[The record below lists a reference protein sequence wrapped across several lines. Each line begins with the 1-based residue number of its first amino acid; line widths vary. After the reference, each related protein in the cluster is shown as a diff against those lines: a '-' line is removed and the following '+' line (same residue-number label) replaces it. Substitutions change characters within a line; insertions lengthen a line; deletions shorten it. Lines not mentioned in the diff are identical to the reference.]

1 MSFTFSLPQFQVET
15 PSEQRMY
22 AYLYQTVQ
30 QLNWVVGQLERG
42 ETEET
47 YVSVTGKGGNA
58 APSGS
63 VSPSAT
69 FQSIKGLIIKSADIV
84 NAYYDTIAGKLQG
97 QYVAQS
103 DFGTYREETSQVL
116 AANSREVEQRFQNVQ
131 MICQNMEADLDEM
144 SDRAEGTEI
153 SLGSLQTR
161 MQTIASDQ
169 EGFGQS
175 LAAMENTVTSLRSN
189 LLETN
194 AYIRTGI
201 LYYSQDGTPVYGLE
215 IGQTN
220 TVDGEETFHKFA
232 RFSSSRLSFYDRN
245 DTEVAYISD
254 YKLYI
259 TNVHITGK
267 LTIGEYEIDT
277 TDGLAF
283 RWTGGE
289 I

>member
-1 MSFTFSLPQFQVET
+1 MSFEFNLPNFRVET
-15 PSEQRMY
+15 PSERRMY

-30 QLNWVVGQLERG
+30 QLNWAMGQIGRE
-42 ETEET
+42 EET
-47 YVSVTGKGGNA
+47 SDSVMVTGAAAKGNGA
-58 APSGS
+58 QI
-63 VSPSAT
+63 SPAAT

-84 NAYYDTIAGKLQG
+84 NAYCDTIRTELQG
-97 QYVAQS
+97 QYVAKS
-103 DFGTYREETSQVL
+103 EFGSYREETSQTI
-116 AANSREVEQRFQNVQ
+116 AANSQEMKQQFQNVQ
-131 MICQNMEADLDEM
+131 VLCQNLDEDVGEM
-144 SDRAEGTEI
+144 ADRMEGAET
-153 SLGSLQTR
+153 SLGSLQETV
-161 MQTIASDQ
+161 QAVT
-169 EGFGQS
+169 EGQDSLQS
-175 LAAMENTVTSLRSN
+175 SVAAMESTVTVLKTS

-201 LYYSQDGTPVYGLE
+201 LYYSEDGTPVYGLE

-220 TVDGEETFHKFA
+220 AVDGTETFHKFA

-283 RWTGGE
+283 RWTGGGA
-289 I
+289 